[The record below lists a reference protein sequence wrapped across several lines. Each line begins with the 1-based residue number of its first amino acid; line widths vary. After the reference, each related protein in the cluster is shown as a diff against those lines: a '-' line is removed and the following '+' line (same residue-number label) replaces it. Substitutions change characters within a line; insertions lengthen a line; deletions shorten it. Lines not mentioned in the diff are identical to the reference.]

1 MPRTR
6 YTEEQIGFA
15 LRQVEAG
22 TPVEAIRRKLG
33 VVEATFYALA
43 EEIRRA
49 GGRRDPP
56 PEAAEDENRR
66 LKQLV
71 ADLTLDK
78 AMRQDALRRR

>member
-33 VVEATFYALA
+33 VVEATFYRWRKKFGGPGVA
-43 EEIRRA
+43 EIHRPKQRRTRTA
-49 GGRRDPP
+49 GSSSSSP
-56 PEAAEDENRR
+56 
-66 LKQLV
+66 
-71 ADLTLDK
+71 T
-78 AMRQDALRRR
+78 